1 MLLLL
6 KSVRL
11 FFIGV
16 FIDVLE
22 CILNKS
28 INCITAPKISNLL
41 YKQKCKF
48 QAYESGIKNDIIN
61 FYQHS

>member
-11 FFIGV
+11 YFIGA
-16 FIDVLE
+16 FIDVLDF
-22 CILNKS
+22 ILNKS
-28 INCITAPKISNLL
+28 IKCITAPKLSNLL

-48 QAYESGIKNDIIN
+48 QAYESDIKNDIIN
-61 FYQHS
+61 FYRHS